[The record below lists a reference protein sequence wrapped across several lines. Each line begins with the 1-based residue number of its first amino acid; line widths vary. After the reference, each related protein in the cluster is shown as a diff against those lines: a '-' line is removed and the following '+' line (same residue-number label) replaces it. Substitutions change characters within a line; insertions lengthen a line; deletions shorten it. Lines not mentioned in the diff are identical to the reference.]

1 MMTVQRNASKV
12 EAQISVKFWRSA
24 RTEHKQTHHA
34 EGDKNFTIPSNF
46 FIQAGAKQHSIKK
59 QRMGEE
65 ATGRENLLDIQ
76 ALYGRA
82 HILRK
87 EVGWRSIKYPSM

>member
-24 RTEHKQTHHA
+24 RTEHKQAHHA
-34 EGDKNFTIPSNF
+34 EGDKNFTIPGNLF
-46 FIQAGAKQHSIKK
+46 FQAGAKQQQQIKK
-59 QRMGEE
+59 ERMGEQ

-76 ALYGRA
+76 TLYGRA
-82 HILRK
+82 HILQK
-87 EVGWRSIKYPSM
+87 EVG

>member
-1 MMTVQRNASKV
+1 MMTVQRNAPQV
-12 EAQISVKFWRSA
+12 IAQISVKFWRSA

-34 EGDKNFTIPSNF
+34 EGDKNFTIPGNL
-46 FIQAGAKQHSIKK
+46 FIQAGAKQHK
-59 QRMGEE
+59 QNKERMGEQ

-82 HILRK
+82 HILKK
-87 EVGWRSIKYPSM
+87 EVG

>member
-12 EAQISVKFWRSA
+12 EGQISVKFWRSA
-24 RTEHKQTHHA
+24 ITEHKQTHHA
-34 EGDKNFTIPSNF
+34 EGDKNFTIPGNL
-46 FIQAGAKQHSIKK
+46 FIQAGAKQHNKK
-59 QRMGEE
+59 KERMGEE

-82 HILRK
+82 HILKK
-87 EVGWRSIKYPSM
+87 EVG